1 MTATVSST
9 PSKPSKQAVAT
20 LRHISPGWI
29 GRIIAALATAA
40 VLAYPL
46 VSDDTYYQNM
56 IIISL
61 VFAIGASGLNIIT
74 GFTGY
79 VSLGQSAFIG
89 LGGYTIGVLATKF
102 DTVSPWLWVPVAG
115 LVAAAVAVGLGLV
128 SLRSRGP
135 AFVIITVAFLFLMQQ
150 VAVNWEDVT
159 GGTAGLLLPLP
170 TWGIDVINWPFYYA
184 LVAIL
189 AVQLLMTWW
198 IRRSKFG
205 MGLIA
210 IREDETKAAT
220 IGINLPVHK
229 VAAFVAS
236 SVFVGMAGAVYGYY
250 LTFIDPLGM
259 FAILIS
265 VQIILTLLVGGKA
278 TLWGPVLGAFLIEP
292 LNETVN
298 NSLGTLGGGNARLF
312 LFGGL
317 LMAVVVFLPNGILP
331 SLAAFLF
338 RRSREGKAGLVGA
351 RIETGG
357 SLESWRKHVTVTEA
371 RATDTTPLVAVTG
384 LRKHFGGIKAVDGCS
399 FTVPR
404 GSITGLI
411 GPNGSGKSTVFN
423 LIDNT
428 IAADAG
434 TIVFDGEHIEKVPA
448 WGRAHRGIG
457 RTYQITRL
465 FAEMTVLENVVAA
478 QRSFSLTQLG
488 RPAITGKEAAEA
500 SEFLAFVGMHKYRD
514 QKARALSYGQQKMV
528 ELAQVLMLDPKLI
541 MLDEP
546 TGGINPVLIERMGQ
560 MIRELNSYGK
570 TFLIVEHN
578 MPFML
583 DLCDPI
589 HVLAR
594 GATMASGTP
603 DEIRTDPAVIDAYLG
618 DDFTTTRQ
626 DVH

>member
-1 MTATVSST
+1 
-9 PSKPSKQAVAT
+9 
-20 LRHISPGWI
+20 L
-29 GRIIAALATAA
+29 
-40 VLAYPL
+40 
-46 VSDDTYYQNM
+46 
-56 IIISL
+56 
-61 VFAIGASGLNIIT
+61 
-74 GFTGY
+74 
-79 VSLGQSAFIG
+79 
-89 LGGYTIGVLATKF
+89 
-102 DTVSPWLWVPVAG
+102 
-115 LVAAAVAVGLGLV
+115 
-128 SLRSRGP
+128 
-135 AFVIITVAFLFLMQQ
+135 
-150 VAVNWEDVT
+150 
-159 GGTAGLLLPLP
+159 
-170 TWGIDVINWPFYYA
+170 
-184 LVAIL
+184 
-189 AVQLLMTWW
+189 
-198 IRRSKFG
+198 
-205 MGLIA
+205 
-210 IREDETKAAT
+210 
-220 IGINLPVHK
+220 
-229 VAAFVAS
+229 
-236 SVFVGMAGAVYGYY
+236 
-250 LTFIDPLGM
+250 
-259 FAILIS
+259 
-265 VQIILTLLVGGKA
+265 
-278 TLWGPVLGAFLIEP
+278 
-292 LNETVN
+292 
-298 NSLGTLGGGNARLF
+298 
-312 LFGGL
+312 
-317 LMAVVVFLPNGILP
+317 
-331 SLAAFLF
+331 
-338 RRSREGKAGLVGA
+338 
-351 RIETGG
+351 
-357 SLESWRKHVTVTEA
+357 RKHVTVTEA
-371 RATDTTPLVAVTG
+371 RATDTTPLLAVTG

-546 TGGINPVLIERMGQ
+546 AGGINPVLIERMGQ

-618 DDFTTTRQ
+618 DDFTSTRQ